1 MGRSC
6 KKTKKT
12 TQTKEEELVDLQT
25 SSFDLNILKG
35 ALLINTHGA
44 EFRIVGFHFYANDPT
59 NVYVGIR
66 EYNEE
71 GELLEGVTGISWASL
86 SEWRIQVQAGN
97 N

>member
-1 MGRSC
+1 M
-6 KKTKKT
+6 
-12 TQTKEEELVDLQT
+12 DLQT

-59 NVYVGIR
+59 NVHVSIR
-66 EYNEE
+66 AYNEE
-71 GELLEGVTGISWASL
+71 GELQKGVESLSWASL
-86 SEWRIQVQAGN
+86 SKWLIQLHVGN